1 MWQVNERATASKIF
15 VGPVAQLVSKRPA
28 EVAGSS
34 PVRVAKV
41 LVSYFLKADIRTL
54 FGLVA
59 QLVRAND

>member
-1 MWQVNERATASKIF
+1 MTSKNPDSPRQMKLLSAREAI
-15 VGPVAQLVSKRPA
+15 VPGE

-41 LVSYFLKADIRTL
+41 LVSYLFKADIRTL

>member
-1 MWQVNERATASKIF
+1 M
-15 VGPVAQLVSKRPA
+15 
-28 EVAGSS
+28 AGSS

-41 LVSYFLKADIRTL
+41 LVSYLFEAGVRTL

>member
-1 MWQVNERATASKIF
+1 MTYPQQASEL
-15 VGPVAQLVSKRPA
+15 ASDWPA

-41 LVSYFLKADIRTL
+41 LVLSANL
-54 FGLVA
+54 FVCHTYWWATTSKIFVGLVA